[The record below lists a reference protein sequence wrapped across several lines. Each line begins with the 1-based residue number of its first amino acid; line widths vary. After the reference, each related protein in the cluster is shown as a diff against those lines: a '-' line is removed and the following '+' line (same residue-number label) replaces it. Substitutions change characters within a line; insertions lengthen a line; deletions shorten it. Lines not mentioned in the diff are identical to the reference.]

1 MLFASK
7 CLGMSCFS
15 GERDCFSKNKDLI
28 STWKQTNLCNDIT
41 SPILPVIFTFVSH
54 KLTPKASRF
63 CSGRGQSSLW
73 ESRVAVDKT
82 EGELK
87 FPRKEQL
94 RRLLWEL
101 RSVPAVYLSW
111 VSPSALFSSLSI
123 GPFPFSNLSLD
134 LTTTQGF
141 ISIHQL
147 PGGVSLLVSQRHFK
161 TKLICFSFSFFPSV
175 CVWFIFSAWYLVTH
189 FNLNI
194 LFFFFSSWMM
204 FCFCFFNYYCFPS
217 SLPVLSFWH
226 SCWMD
231 VWSPGTLHCFS

>member
-1 MLFASK
+1 M
-7 CLGMSCFS
+7 
-15 GERDCFSKNKDLI
+15 
-28 STWKQTNLCNDIT
+28 
-41 SPILPVIFTFVSH
+41 
-54 KLTPKASRF
+54 
-63 CSGRGQSSLW
+63 
-73 ESRVAVDKT
+73 AVDKT

-194 LFFFFSSWMM
+194 LFFFFQFM
-204 FCFCFFNYYCFPS
+204 ND
-217 SLPVLSFWH
+217 VL
-226 SCWMD
+226 
-231 VWSPGTLHCFS
+231 LLLL

>member
-1 MLFASK
+1 MCYLPLLDGLFSSK

-28 STWKQTNLCNDIT
+28 STWKQTNLCNGIT
-41 SPILPVIFTFVSH
+41 IQILPAIFTFVSH
-54 KLTPKASRF
+54 KPTAKTSRF
-63 CSGRGQSSLW
+63 CSGRDQSSLW
-73 ESRVAVDKT
+73 EFRVAVDKT

-94 RRLLWEL
+94 RCLLWEL
-101 RSVPAVYLSW
+101 SIPAVYLSW

-123 GPFPFSNLSLD
+123 GASSFSNLFPD

-147 PGGVSLLVSQRHFK
+147 PGGVSTLVSQRHFK
-161 TKLICFSFSFFPSV
+161 TKLICFSFPFFPSV
-175 CVWFIFSAWYLVTH
+175 CVCFIFSAWYLVTH

-194 LFFFFSSWMM
+194 LFFFSSSWIM
-204 FCFCFFNYYCFPS
+204 FCFCFFNFYCFPS
-217 SLPVLSFWH
+217 SLSVLSFWH
-226 SCWMD
+226 SC
-231 VWSPGTLHCFS
+231 